1 MNKALI
7 LTLLAMALLALP
19 GRLRADPP
27 KDPLAEA
34 MTAYNQGQ
42 DTGNQ
47 AVRDTI
53 ERDPGNM
60 QLALAG
66 LRLILQRSGGDPQWT
81 RYASTR
87 LLALQKLGVL
97 SWHDDSTFEIY
108 RARFDQ
114 DLNENRRLSAKH
126 QLNVFSRRYPAAK
139 QLREMSDALDKGHP
153 TYQFVAPT
161 TGSPLALLSPT
172 DLGDLW
178 TPVPGADPAQIVE
191 AIDTIIQVAVVEPD
205 TKDWVEDVGNL
216 EAWTVMDLYLR
227 RQPVAR
233 LAGLRAYQ
241 EKKLRADPD
250 NLKLDALQLFRRFP
264 WAETAHRRLL
274 DYGSVDLGKGRLH
287 AAYRS
292 FDDVRTHSVNP
303 DLRSRATV
311 GCLLALAGLEDAES
325 LAAEFEQL
333 DAKTQLPWMGKSVS
347 VEQLRSQIQP
357 AQKPARKAPDIETL
371 KIQTVVPPPIQH
383 WKQPKTHKWTPSF
396 SRQVFPELQVQDD
409 RVVLSSRHFLAAY
422 DRDKTDRPKWLRKD
436 EIPYR
441 EFTDCMP
448 GSYAPALID
457 GKVYAR
463 NRSSADTSQV
473 MNVIDLASGSD
484 LWSMGRYRGQLGGD
498 SLDTTLA
505 LDAGQKFLSKPVLAD
520 GLLIYLS
527 NKSGPRNSD
536 RAVGK
541 YDAVV
546 AVDRKDRRVVW
557 RSPIRV
563 RRLEKPKPYLCGIPP
578 LVHKGFVYTVSS
590 QKAVSCHDLRDG
602 RPVWVHKYSSE
613 PALLNIQMPR
623 YAGSPVIVGNRLF
636 CSPLD
641 KTVSTIAL
649 DLETGRLLWKNPYTY
664 AVEQIG
670 RHADT
675 VLVRDELTL
684 AALSAD
690 DGKIRWSRRCEE
702 PIIARVQLAGD
713 RIYVPTESKMVALS
727 ASNGTHLGQRSWDL
741 PDGPPQTARVDG
753 DRLFVVGN
761 TPYLDPAKC
770 VLNPNAPKTPAL
782 KFPLNLAWELSVSYH
797 AQLMMPPPGSPLA
810 GKMYY
815 QDAGILTCVEANPQ
829 GGIVWQRF
837 MRKVDN
843 GKPIFFGELLVLR
856 SKGQFIAFD
865 GRTGERR
872 WSRKVSGRFV
882 QHASDYILDWSG
894 SNGSGKAVCLDPKTG
909 KIRWQKTYGH
919 GTQAFAQANVIHFF
933 QTPSGKPLRH
943 FVVNPLTGE
952 TIQAYEDILQD
963 VMKGGGLWTVRSCG
977 AKGALLGSD
986 GKGKQEYRIYKLD
999 GKKPNPWRLGDVMIV
1014 NVIASNDKFT
1024 VVEESGHQLVVYK
1037 FEDDGY
1043 RATPLAMAG
1052 TKFDRNNMF
1061 FELDGDRLFCVYRG
1075 RRLILFD
1082 LQAKTILH
1090 DSEAKESQR
1099 LKNEKDKEKHKS
1111 VPVSLLRDGNRLFI
1125 QMRPPHNA
1133 PEQAPSYFLDLQTGR
1148 TTEAPGSV
1156 LWTNIPWYAARRILR
1171 YSNGLILLHQGQP
1184 HSTVHA
1190 LQCWSPSSTRAAT
1203 ENGK

>member
-1 MNKALI
+1 MKKTLI
-7 LTLLAMALLALP
+7 LTLLATALLALP
-19 GRLRADPP
+19 GRLQADPP

-34 MTAYNQGQ
+34 MTAYNQGMEA
-42 DTGNQ
+42 GNQ

-87 LLALQKLGVL
+87 LFALQEMGGL

-108 RARFDQ
+108 RARFEQ
-114 DLNENRRLSAKH
+114 DLKENRRLSAKH
-126 QLNVFSRRYPAAK
+126 QLNEISRRYPAAK
-139 QLREMSDALDKGHP
+139 QLREMSAALDNGHP

-241 EKKLRADPD
+241 EQKLRANPD
-250 NLKLDALQLFRRFP
+250 NLKLDALQLYRRFP

-274 DYGSVDLGKGRLH
+274 DYGSTDLGKGRLH

-303 DLRSRATV
+303 ELQKRATV

-325 LAAEFEQL
+325 LAAEFNAL
-333 DAKTQLPWMGKSVS
+333 DATAQMPWMGKSVS
-347 VEQLRSQIQP
+347 VAELRSQIQP

-383 WKQPKTHKWTPSF
+383 WKQPRTHQWTPAF

-441 EFTDCMP
+441 EIIDTMP
-448 GSYAPALID
+448 GSYAPALSD

-463 NRSSADTSQV
+463 NRSGADTSRV

-484 LWSMGRYRGQLGGD
+484 LWSMGRYKGQLGGD

-505 LDAGQKFLSKPVLAD
+505 LDAPQKFLSKPVLAD

-527 NKSGPRNSD
+527 NKSGRHSD
-536 RAVGK
+536 DT

-557 RSPIRV
+557 RSPIKV
-563 RRLEKPKPYLCGIPP
+563 RRYNRHTPHLCGISPI
-578 LVHKGFVYTVSS
+578 VHKGFVYTVSS
-590 QKAVSCHDLRDG
+590 QQTVSCHDLRDG

-623 YAGSPVIVGNRLF
+623 YAGSPVIVGNRLI

-649 DLETGRLLWKNPYTY
+649 DLETGRLLWKNPYTF

-670 RHADT
+670 RHGNTA
-675 VLVRDELTL
+675 LVRDELTL

-690 DGKIRWSRRCEE
+690 DGKIRWSYRCEE

-727 ASNGTHLGQRSWDL
+727 ASNGTRLGQRLWDL

-761 TPYLDPAKC
+761 TPYLDPARR
-770 VLNPNAPKTPAL
+770 VLNPNAPKAPAL
-782 KFPLNLAWELSVSYH
+782 KFPLNLGWELPASYN
-797 AQLMMPPPGSPLA
+797 AQLMMPPSGSPLA

-815 QDAGILTCVEANPQ
+815 LDAGILTCVEANPQ
-829 GGIVWQRF
+829 GGIVWQRYIG
-837 MRKVDN
+837 MVHGD
-843 GKPIFFGELLVLR
+843 KPIFFGELLVLR
-856 SKGQFIAFD
+856 SEEQFIAFD

-872 WSRKVSGRFV
+872 WSRKVSARFV
-882 QHASDYILDWSG
+882 QRAGDYILAED
-894 SNGSGKAVCLDPKTG
+894 GKVVCLELKSG
-909 KIRWQKTYGH
+909 KIRWQKQFGH
-919 GTQAFAQANVIHFF
+919 ATQAFAQANVIHVF
-933 QTPSGKPLRH
+933 QRPHGKPFGHL
-943 FVVNPLTGE
+943 VVHPQTGE
-952 TIQAYEDILQD
+952 TIQACEDILQEE
-963 VMKGGGLWTVRSCG
+963 KGDGWWSVRSCG
-977 AKGALLGSD
+977 ASGALLGSH
-986 GKGKQEYRIYKLD
+986 GRAKPEYRLYKLD
-999 GKKPNPWRLGDVMIV
+999 GKKPNPWRFGDTQIAH
-1014 NVIASNDKFT
+1014 VIASNEKYT
-1024 VVEESGHQLVVYK
+1024 VVEESGAQLAVYN

-1052 TKFDRNNMF
+1052 TKFDGNNMYF
-1061 FELDGDRLFCVYRG
+1061 DLEGERLICVYRG

-1090 DSEAKESQR
+1090 DSEVKESQR
-1099 LKNEKDKEKHKS
+1099 LKNEKDKEKNKS
-1111 VPVSLLRDGNRLFI
+1111 TPVCLLRDGNRLFV

-1148 TTEAPGSV
+1148 TTEATGSV
-1156 LWTNIPWYAARRILR
+1156 LWTSVPWYASRRMLR
-1171 YSNGLILLHQGQP
+1171 YSNGLILHHQATP
-1184 HSTVHA
+1184 HTVHA
-1190 LQCWSPSSTRAAT
+1190 IQCWSPK
-1203 ENGK
+1203 E